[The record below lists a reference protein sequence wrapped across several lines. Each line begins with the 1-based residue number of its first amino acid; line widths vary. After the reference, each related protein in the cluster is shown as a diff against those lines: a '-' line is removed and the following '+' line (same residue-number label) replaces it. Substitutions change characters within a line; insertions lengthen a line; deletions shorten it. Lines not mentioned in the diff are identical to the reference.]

1 MMKDNS
7 MDYLVNMIPK
17 RTSSI
22 DLIEQG
28 AKKDRVPI
36 MEPVSMHFV
45 QQIIRL
51 KQPKRILEI
60 GTAIG
65 YSALRMLEAAPDAEI
80 VTMERDVQRYQEAI
94 QNIRTHGAE
103 KQIKILLGDA
113 LEMLKNLQ
121 NEALFDVIFID
132 AAKSQYR
139 RFFELVTPLLA
150 NEGIIITD
158 NVLFRGYVE
167 KPHIAPSRYKKMVE
181 KINDY
186 NHWLMQHPL
195 FTTSIVPIGDGIAI
209 SMKHS

>member
-167 KPHIAPSRYKKMVE
+167 NPHIAPSRYKKMVE

-186 NHWLMQHPL
+186 NYWLMQHPL